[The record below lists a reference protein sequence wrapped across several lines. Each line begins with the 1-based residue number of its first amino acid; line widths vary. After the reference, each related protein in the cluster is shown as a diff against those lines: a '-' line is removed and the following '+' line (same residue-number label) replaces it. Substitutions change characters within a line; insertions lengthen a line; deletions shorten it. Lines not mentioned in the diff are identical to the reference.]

1 MLAIN
6 LDHIDAGTA
15 NTKATP
21 SRPFVPCRPSRAGS
35 LDKCRCRRPL
45 RRAAAAAPE
54 NHHKR
59 PEDSRGA
66 CHRLLERVW
75 RVSLHLDSTRGEP
88 VSQCRELST
97 PHHRPVDD
105 TTPLSSPRPASRF
118 PKIQQSARKLPG
130 VPGPGILAFFSHA
143 RSLAHVT
150 WASATLRGSLV
161 LHPVTPQH
169 RPGPRLALSAFA
181 LSLALAAATVAV
193 RRVVPSCPPCCP
205 EQGAFLGRGSTRLH
219 ANSGRRRSLL
229 LPTSLVLLLLL
240 GSACVRVAACCVLRA
255 LLENTERLVDSTPLL
270 PSSHSSPSPDPP
282 TYLLPPHPTPLLP
295 GCDTLVAASFRG

>member
-1 MLAIN
+1 MIISTQAPR
-6 LDHIDAGTA
+6 
-15 NTKATP
+15 TP
-21 SRPFVPCRPSRAGS
+21 
-35 LDKCRCRRPL
+35 RPL
-45 RRAAAAAPE
+45 RPAPLCLADHLERGPWTSAAAAVPSAEQQQQPPRTITNGRKTREAPAIGCWNVLE
-54 NHHKR
+54 GVIA
-59 PEDSRGA
+59 SRQHPRRA
-66 CHRLLERVW
+66 
-75 RVSLHLDSTRGEP
+75 SEP
-88 VSQCRELST
+88 VSRVVDPPSSSRRR
-97 PHHRPVDD
+97 HHPPVESKTSLPLPKNPTVSSQASRRPGARHPCFFFPRSVAR
-105 TTPLSSPRPASRF
+105 PRHLGECNAPWLPRPSPSDPTA
-118 PKIQQSARKLPG
+118 PP
-130 VPGPGILAFFSHA
+130 
-143 RSLAHVT
+143 
-150 WASATLRGSLV
+150 
-161 LHPVTPQH
+161 
-169 RPGPRLALSAFA
+169 PGPRLALSAFA

>member
-1 MLAIN
+1 M
-6 LDHIDAGTA
+6 
-15 NTKATP
+15 
-21 SRPFVPCRPSRAGS
+21 
-35 LDKCRCRRPL
+35 
-45 RRAAAAAPE
+45 
-54 NHHKR
+54 
-59 PEDSRGA
+59 
-66 CHRLLERVW
+66 
-75 RVSLHLDSTRGEP
+75 
-88 VSQCRELST
+88 SQCRELST

-161 LHPVTPQH
+161 LHPTAPP
-169 RPGPRLALSAFA
+169 PGPRLALSALA

-205 EQGAFLGRGSTRLH
+205 EQGAFLGRGSPRLH

-229 LPTSLVLLLLL
+229 LPTSLVLLLCLVL
-240 GSACVRVAACCVLRA
+240 PACVLLRAACCVLRA

-270 PSSHSSPSPDPP
+270 SSSHSSPSPDPP
-282 TYLLPPHPTPLLP
+282 TSLLPPHPTPLLP
-295 GCDTLVAASFRG
+295 GCDTLIVASFRG